1 MPIDPN
7 SIAVGLCYKT
17 TSEQVR
23 KVISLEGDDIGYAFR
38 GSKNRKD
45 WEKSGHRRTTTRNK
59 FVLEVEREVK
69 CHWDE
74 DYPELAR
81 VPNAA
86 PPVNEGQ

>member
-23 KVISLEGDDIGYAFR
+23 KVISSEGDDIGYVFR
-38 GSKNRKD
+38 GSKNRKN
-45 WEKSGHRRTTTRNK
+45 WEKSGQRRTTTRIK
-59 FVLEVEREVK
+59 FVSEVEREVK

-81 VPNAA
+81 VFNPA
-86 PPVNEGQ
+86 PPANEER